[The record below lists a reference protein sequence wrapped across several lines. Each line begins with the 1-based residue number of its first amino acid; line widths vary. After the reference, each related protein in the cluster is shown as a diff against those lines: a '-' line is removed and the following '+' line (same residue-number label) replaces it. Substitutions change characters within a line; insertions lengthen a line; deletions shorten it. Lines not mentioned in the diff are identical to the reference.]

1 MVDND
6 LCQLYF
12 KYGLALSNLNQRFM
26 AIYNKYI
33 ILEDDNP
40 IEHLKYRIKS
50 ADSIE
55 EKLLKLKNIAISKGI
70 NPYNNY
76 DVNIENIEKYL
87 DDIVGYRVV
96 CPFLSDVY
104 KVVEEIREIPE
115 IEILEER
122 DYIKHPKL
130 SGYSSYHLKISIPVQ
145 LPDRIESVKAEI
157 QVRTITM
164 DMLNSLEHK
173 INYKKNVTLLDD
185 MQEKLSKTNFYCK
198 NIDRDLDA
206 VLLRERQKKQCSKKE
221 LPLSKVF
228 ESEEFNTLIEN
239 KQQALSIINDK
250 IKLINNIYINESEN
264 NPIEHVKSR
273 IKSNKRIIEKLIRQ
287 NKTITIDNIES
298 NINDIAGVRIIC
310 TFLDDVE
317 EIINELKN
325 DLDIKI
331 IQEQDFIDTPKENGY
346 SSYHMLVEVPIKTKN
361 GKEYTKVEIQI
372 RTMPQEMWAIL
383 QERLCYQ
390 KEVGEQLPDDL
401 KRLANVLADVDIN
414 MNEMIKYSRKQQE
427 INKKKKVLS
436 KVI

>member
-12 KYGLALSNLNQRFM
+12 KYGLALSSLNQKLIT
-26 AIYNKYI
+26 IYNKYLI
-33 ILEDDNP
+33 SDEDNP

-55 EKLLKLKNIAISKGI
+55 GKLLKLKNKDVLNGI
-70 NPYNNY
+70 NPGTNY
-76 DVNIENIEKYL
+76 ELTSENIEKYL

-96 CPFLSDVY
+96 CPFISDVY
-104 KVVEEIREIPE
+104 KVVEEIKNLPG

-122 DYIKHPKL
+122 DYIKRPKL
-130 SGYSSYHLKISIPVQ
+130 SGYSSYHLKIAIPVQ
-145 LPDRIESVKAEI
+145 LPTKVEMVKAEI

-185 MQEKLSKTNFYCK
+185 MQEKLSKTKFYCK
-198 NIDRDLDA
+198 TIDKDLDN
-206 VLLRERQKKQCSKKE
+206 VLLQLRQKKENSKKE
-221 LPLSKVF
+221 LRLSKIF
-228 ESEEFNTLIEN
+228 ESDKFNALIEN
-239 KQQALSIINDK
+239 KKQALSIINDK
-250 IKLINNIYINESEN
+250 IELINNIYINESEN
-264 NPIEHVKSR
+264 NPIEHVKTR
-273 IKSNKRIIEKLIRQ
+273 IKSNKRIIEKLVRQ
-287 NKTITIDNIES
+287 NKDISIENIES
-298 NINDIAGVRIIC
+298 SINDIAGVRIIC
-310 TFLDDVE
+310 TFLDDVVE
-317 EIINELKN
+317 VINELKN

-346 SSYHMLVEVPIKTKN
+346 SSYHMLVEVPIETKN

-390 KEVGEQLPDDL
+390 KEVDEQLPDDL

-414 MNEMIKYSRKQQE
+414 MNEMIKYSRQQQE
-427 INKKKKVLS
+427 LNKKKKVLS
-436 KVI
+436 KVN